1 MQKEN
6 QEQSEIERLK
16 QQFLSFEKRLLH
28 IEESINSIKSQE
40 IQFPIIK
47 DKQLEAD
54 FDLQLPFKQKV
65 SIEFGFGEYGMAW
78 LGNIVLLF
86 GITFLFQY
94 LHKSGNL
101 LFPAV
106 AGYVAVAAIYASSY
120 FTRKAYSYLSKIFY
134 YNGHLLL
141 FYITLHLHFLEVNP
155 LIKNFNV
162 GFFVLIVVLTA
173 LFYMSVRKKSQLMS
187 GMVLLMMLISGIISN
202 STHYLL
208 SITTLTALL
217 SFALYYRFGWIKIVI
232 AFISFIYFVH
242 LMWLFNNP
250 VINHELVLR
259 ETHDFGFIYLIV
271 TGIIFSML
279 AILPKKEKIL
289 DEIIIGSI
297 IWNGMGFTAIL
308 MLTVITYFSENYVLI
323 FGVIAFFF
331 LMFSFVLQMRS
342 FLKITASMYALYSFM
357 AISITIYGIF
367 LFPKAY
373 TLLSIQSFLVVS
385 MALWFRSRFI
395 VVMNTILFVLLMA
408 FYINDPI
415 SYNTTN
421 FSFMIVAFVTARMLN
436 WKKER
441 LNLKTEFLRDLYLL
455 SGFTMTLIAFYNAM
469 PKELITVS
477 WIFMAILFFTLGY
490 FIKNVKYRWL
500 AIATLIASA
509 INLLLV
515 DMSHMNVGARVL
527 IFLLF
532 AIISITISILYT
544 KYFNKKK
551 ELSE

>member
-1 MQKEN
+1 
-6 QEQSEIERLK
+6 
-16 QQFLSFEKRLLH
+16 
-28 IEESINSIKSQE
+28 
-40 IQFPIIK
+40 
-47 DKQLEAD
+47 
-54 FDLQLPFKQKV
+54 
-65 SIEFGFGEYGMAW
+65 
-78 LGNIVLLF
+78 
-86 GITFLFQY
+86 
-94 LHKSGNL
+94 
-101 LFPAV
+101 
-106 AGYVAVAAIYASSY
+106 
-120 FTRKAYSYLSKIFY
+120 
-134 YNGHLLL
+134 
-141 FYITLHLHFLEVNP
+141 
-155 LIKNFNV
+155 
-162 GFFVLIVVLTA
+162 
-173 LFYMSVRKKSQLMS
+173 
-187 GMVLLMMLISGIISN
+187 
-202 STHYLL
+202 
-208 SITTLTALL
+208 
-217 SFALYYRFGWIKIVI
+217 
-232 AFISFIYFVH
+232 
-242 LMWLFNNP
+242 
-250 VINHELVLR
+250 
-259 ETHDFGFIYLIV
+259 
-271 TGIIFSML
+271 ML